1 MKRKEFAGLVRDAS
15 CRRARSQTWH
25 ISDAVLVAGIPN
37 TENAICCS
45 IDECAKIGEV
55 IQVMVQHAFGKTT
68 QESLP
73 QEMLESAEV
82 LGRCW
87 EGAGEVLGRCW
98 EVLGRGSAEVLGSG
112 SAGEVLGR
120 CWGGAGEVL
129 GRCLTITVEAATL
142 FNLIKISILQGWALQ
157 FSYWIQEHPKPFQ
170 Q

>member
-1 MKRKEFAGLVRDAS
+1 MM
-15 CRRARSQTWH
+15 
-25 ISDAVLVAGIPN
+25 I
-37 TENAICCS
+37 
-45 IDECAKIGEV
+45 
-55 IQVMVQHAFGKTT
+55 QHAFGKKL

-87 EGAGEVLGRCW
+87 GGAVLGR
-98 EVLGRGSAEVLGSG
+98 ELGRE
-112 SAGEVLGR
+112 GEVLGR

-129 GRCLTITVEAATL
+129 GRCLTITVEAVML
-142 FNLIKISILQGWALQ
+142 LNLIKISILQGWALQ